1 MGNTG
6 SIRVQYAGLDAAS
19 SDIGTSAAALRGHV
33 EQMETALQPLV
44 ATWTGEAAAFYQER
58 QREWD
63 AAMVELGDI
72 LTRVGVAVRT
82 ARENYEEVE
91 RRNTRAWT

>member
-1 MGNTG
+1 MGT
-6 SIRVQYAGLDAAS
+6 IRVQYAGLDAAS
-19 SDIGTSAAALRGHV
+19 ADIAGSAATLRGHV
-33 EQMETALQPLV
+33 EDMERALAPLA

-63 AAMVELGDI
+63 GAMADLGEI
-72 LTRVGVAVRT
+72 LARVGVAVRT

-91 RRNTRAWT
+91 RRNARAWA

>member
-19 SDIGTSAAALRGHV
+19 ADIGTSAATLRGHV
-33 EQMETALQPLV
+33 ERMETALQP
-44 ATWTGEAAAFYQER
+44 
-58 QREWD
+58 
-63 AAMVELGDI
+63 LGDI

-91 RRNTRAWT
+91 RRNTRAWS